1 MYHDKFA
8 KIRLFGAS
16 LPDARLT
23 DSDMPAVVRGERP
36 QMHYGGIDVSA
47 IAKLAG

>member
-1 MYHDKFA
+1 M
-8 KIRLFGAS
+8 AS

-36 QMHYGGIDVSA
+36 QMHYGGIDVRIQGNSFERYSPDHVNA
-47 IAKLAG
+47 E